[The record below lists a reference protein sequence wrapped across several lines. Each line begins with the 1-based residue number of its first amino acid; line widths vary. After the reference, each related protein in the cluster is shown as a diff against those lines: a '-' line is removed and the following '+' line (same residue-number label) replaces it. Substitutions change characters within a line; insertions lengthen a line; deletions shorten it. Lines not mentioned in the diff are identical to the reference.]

1 MLASGVGVVDESIAP
16 YTDSEGGLDAAGD
29 WSLLS
34 RKVRT
39 AEGEA
44 AICPECGCVILEV
57 SGRNF

>member
-1 MLASGVGVVDESIAP
+1 
-16 YTDSEGGLDAAGD
+16 LDAAGD